1 MFHDDTQQRCC
12 ATLIPNE
19 RTAQSSAAR
28 DAAPTRSCS
37 RAALFLL
44 ARLGYALK
52 AAAGR
57 GVRAGGL
64 QHLPVRRARDPR
76 AKARAET
83 QATIADALHLDR
95 SQLVGVLD
103 ELEERGL
110 IERQR
115 DPNDRRRHSVSLTSE
130 GKRQLVK
137 LRKLVKGIEEAV
149 LAPLEPRSRDLLHK
163 ALLTLAVHNDPRFQR
178 V

>member
-1 MFHDDTQQRCC
+1 MS
-12 ATLIPNE
+12 
-19 RTAQSSAAR
+19 TAQTQLREPQIPEELVGS
-28 DAAPTRSCS
+28 T
-37 RAALFLL
+37 LFLL

-52 AAAGR
+52 ARLIEEFEQAGFSLYQY
-57 GVRAGGL
+57 GVLATLSEGACG
-64 QHLPVRRARDPR
+64 
-76 AKARAET
+76 T
-83 QATIADALHLDR
+83 QATLADSLHLDR

-103 ELEERGL
+103 ELEEREL

-115 DPNDRRRHSVSLTSE
+115 DPDDRRRHSVSLTSE

-149 LAPLEPRSRDLLHK
+149 VEPLEPRSRELLHK
-163 ALLTLAVHNDPRFQR
+163 ALLTLIAHNDLRFKR

>member
-1 MFHDDTQQRCC
+1 M
-12 ATLIPNE
+12 
-19 RTAQSSAAR
+19 SAAQTQAR
-28 DAAPTRSCS
+28 EHQIPEELLGSP
-37 RAALFLL
+37 LFLL

-52 AAAGR
+52 ARLVEEFDQAGFSLYQY
-57 GVRAGGL
+57 GVLAILGEGTCG
-64 QHLPVRRARDPR
+64 
-76 AKARAET
+76 T
-83 QATIADALHLDR
+83 QATIADVLHLDR

-110 IERQR
+110 VERQR

-137 LRKLVKGIEEAV
+137 LRKLVKAIEETV
-149 LAPLEPRSRDLLHK
+149 LEPLEQRSRDLLHK
-163 ALLTLAVHNDPRFQR
+163 ALLTLAVHNDPRFKR

>member
-1 MFHDDTQQRCC
+1 MNAAQTQTRETQ
-12 ATLIPNE
+12 IPE
-19 RTAQSSAAR
+19 ELLEST
-28 DAAPTRSCS
+28 
-37 RAALFLL
+37 LFLL

-52 AAAGR
+52 ARLIEEFEQAGFSLYQY
-57 GVRAGGL
+57 GVLATLDEG
-64 QHLPVRRARDPR
+64 AC
-76 AKARAET
+76 AT
-83 QATIADALHLDR
+83 QATLADMLHLDR

-103 ELEERGL
+103 ELEEREL

-115 DPNDRRRHSVSLTSE
+115 DPNDRRRHAVSLTAD

-149 LAPLEPRSRDLLHK
+149 LEPLEPRSRDLLHK
-163 ALLTLAVHNDPRFQR
+163 ALLTLAVHNDPRFKR